1 MACWMI
7 SYQKCGYVLSGYF
20 SFFMYISNEFWAM
33 SDAIEDVDIFL
44 QDVSGFSC
52 T

>member
-1 MACWMI
+1 
-7 SYQKCGYVLSGYF
+7 
-20 SFFMYISNEFWAM
+20 MYINNEFWAM

-52 T
+52 TKIMNIGACLTVTC